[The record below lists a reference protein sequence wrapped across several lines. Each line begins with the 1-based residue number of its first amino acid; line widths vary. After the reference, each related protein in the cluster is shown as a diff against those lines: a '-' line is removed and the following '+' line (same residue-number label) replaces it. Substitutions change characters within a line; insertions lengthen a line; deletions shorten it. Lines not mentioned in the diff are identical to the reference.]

1 MAKSSAARAAARFKQ
16 LCCLGLDSEAVVPAL
31 LHELHEL
38 IPSLA
43 NTFYFLDEAG
53 TTTHI
58 YLENTEYLP
67 LLPVYWQ
74 IVHDRDDRRFKGLA
88 FSEAARTL
96 YGVHTFETAVK
107 ADRAAYHRSDAYN
120 LTERVVGYDNNF
132 LRLVL
137 RHGRRPVGGVR
148 LWRSIGSGTW
158 TPEEMRQLA
167 ALEPFFIHAL
177 TVHDGGETPLV
188 ESDAIGLIVA
198 SPEGKPIHFSTE
210 GRRLLFLATHPR
222 NGPDTVFS
230 PPESLPVRLVRL
242 CRDLGR
248 VFSADRSAA
257 APTYYCRNVWGGFSF
272 RAQWMGGNDSQSG
285 LIGITVTHKEPLPVR
300 LVHRVESLPLS
311 RRQAEVCVL
320 IASGHSRESIADRL
334 GISRHTANEHGRWI
348 YNKLNVHSRAELVN
362 KLLFAAA

>member
-1 MAKSSAARAAARFKQ
+1 MAISTVARAAARFRQ

-31 LHELHEL
+31 LHELHAL
-38 IPSLA
+38 IPSFA

-53 TTTHI
+53 ATTHI

-74 IVHDRDDRRFKGLA
+74 VVHDRDDRKFKGLS
-88 FSEAARTL
+88 FSDAARTQ
-96 YGVHTFETAVK
+96 YGPHTFEMAVK

-132 LRLVL
+132 LRLVV
-137 RHGRRPVGGVR
+137 RHGRRVLGGVR
-148 LWRSIGSGTW
+148 LWRSLGSGTW

-177 TVHDGGETPLV
+177 TVHDGGATPLV

-198 SPEGKPIHFSTE
+198 SSEGKPIHFSTE
-210 GRRLLFLATHPR
+210 GKRLLFLATHPR
-222 NGPDTVFS
+222 NGPDTEFR
-230 PPESLPVRLVRL
+230 PPGELPARLIRL
-242 CRDLGR
+242 CQDLAG
-248 VFSADRSAA
+248 VFAEDRSAA
-257 APTYYCRNVWGGFSF
+257 APTYYCRNIWGGFSF
-272 RAQWMGGNDSQSG
+272 RAQWMEGNDSQSG
-285 LIGITVTHKEPLPVR
+285 LIGITVTHREPLPVR
-300 LVHRVESLPLS
+300 LVHSVERLPLS

-320 IASGHSRESIADRL
+320 MASGYSHESIADRL

-348 YNKLNVHSRAELVN
+348 YNKLDVHSRAELVN